1 MAPFTSVD
9 RFLDRQFLD
18 LYGRTPTSAE
28 RSQYKTQLQSGVPP
42 ATVFTALWNSAPH
55 SGIMPQVTRL
65 YSAFYVRT
73 NEPVSYKVSEGRN
86 EIVLML
92 ENTQIGKGNN
102 TRALD
107 TSFFDTAVAR
117 VDPTVGPD
125 RSVRVSIKLKEQVA
139 VQTRQEGNTISLE
152 FARPGR

>member
-1 MAPFTSVD
+1 VA
-9 RFLDRQFLD
+9 
-18 LYGRTPTSAE
+18 SAE
-28 RSQYKTQLQSGVPP
+28 PPRRAEPESPSSAPVSGRHKILELVGFQQQSG
-42 ATVFTALWNSAPH
+42 ASRVF
-55 SGIMPQVTRL
+55 
-65 YSAFYVRT
+65 VRT

-107 TSFFDTAVAR
+107 TSFFDTAVAQ
-117 VDPTVGPD
+117 VDPTAGPD
-125 RSVRVSIKLKEQVA
+125 RSVRVSIKLKAQVP

-152 FARPGR
+152 FPRPPR